1 MANLSGGGGV
11 STHGGR
17 GWFSVELVVLWQE
30 WVPDFFFSPVDIAL
44 VFIDEVGWV
53 NMELDGVN
61 RREFYFVLE
70 IVILVD
76 DIILIFL
83 F

>member
-1 MANLSGGGGV
+1 M
-11 STHGGR
+11 
-17 GWFSVELVVLWQE
+17 
-30 WVPDFFFSPVDIAL
+30 DIAL

-76 DIILIFL
+76 
-83 F
+83 

>member
-1 MANLSGGGGV
+1 
-11 STHGGR
+11 
-17 GWFSVELVVLWQE
+17 VVLGRTSCSL
-30 WVPDFFFSPVDIAL
+30 VGMGTRFFFFFFSPVDIAL

-76 DIILIFL
+76 
-83 F
+83 